1 MTLPQN
7 TILVGDARAQLAT
20 LPTASIDTVVTSPP
34 YYRLRDYA
42 VTGQLGLEPNVSGWV
57 DELRLA
63 ARAIHRVLTPT
74 GTLWLNVGDTFS
86 THAREGAP
94 RKGLLLGP
102 ERLALAMVADGW
114 ILRSRIA
121 WHKSN
126 PVPTSVRDRLTS
138 SWEYIYVFAK
148 QPNYFF
154 DLDAIRVPHT
164 SALSKRHRLTTA
176 VHGREAWRGPNSA
189 SATGLTALKAR
200 GLVGHPLGKNPSDSW
215 TIAASNYRGSHH
227 ATFPVELA
235 RRAILAGC
243 PEQRCA
249 NCRAP
254 WTRPVLRST
263 DGTARRG
270 TLHPTCSCAAKSAAG
285 TVLDPFMGAGTTAVA
300 AEQLGR
306 SWLGIELSAKFAAEA
321 EARISQA
328 RSSPRAA

>member
-1 MTLPQN
+1 MTPPRN
-7 TILVGDARAQLAT
+7 TILIGDAHHRLAR
-20 LPTASIDTVVTSPP
+20 LPASSVDMVLTSPP

-42 VTGQLGLEPNVSGWV
+42 VAGQLGMEPSVSGWV

-63 ARAIHRVLTPT
+63 ARAVHRALTPT
-74 GTLWLNVGDTFS
+74 GTYWLNVGDTFS
-86 THAREGAP
+86 THHREGAA
-94 RKGLLLGP
+94 RKSLLLGP

-126 PVPTSVRDRLTS
+126 PVPSSVRDRLTS

-148 QPNYFF
+148 QPCYFF

-164 SALSKRHRLTTA
+164 SAPAKRHRLTA
-176 VHGREAWRGPNSA
+176 SVRGREAWRGPNSA
-189 SATGLTALKAR
+189 TASGLAALKAH

-235 RRAILAGC
+235 RRAVQAGC
-243 PEQRCA
+243 PEQRCRR
-249 NCRAP
+249 CCAP
-254 WTRPVLRST
+254 WRRSLLRSS
-263 DGTARRG
+263 DGTARRSA
-270 TLHPTCSCAAKSAAG
+270 LQPSCRCAPDPETG
-285 TVLDPFMGAGTTAVA
+285 LVLDPFMGAGTTAVA

-306 SWLGIELSAKFAAEA
+306 DWLGIELNPAFAAEA
-321 EARISQA
+321 RTRLRAARQQ
-328 RSSPRAA
+328 PRAA

>member
-126 PVPTSVRDRLTS
+126 P
-138 SWEYIYVFAK
+138 E
-148 QPNYFF
+148 
-154 DLDAIRVPHT
+154 
-164 SALSKRHRLTTA
+164 
-176 VHGREAWRGPNSA
+176 E
-189 SATGLTALKAR
+189 
-200 GLVGHPLGKNPSDSW
+200 
-215 TIAASNYRGSHH
+215 
-227 ATFPVELA
+227 
-235 RRAILAGC
+235 
-243 PEQRCA
+243 
-249 NCRAP
+249 
-254 WTRPVLRST
+254 
-263 DGTARRG
+263 
-270 TLHPTCSCAAKSAAG
+270 
-285 TVLDPFMGAGTTAVA
+285 
-300 AEQLGR
+300 
-306 SWLGIELSAKFAAEA
+306 
-321 EARISQA
+321 
-328 RSSPRAA
+328 